1 LAAVFCS
8 ESRFCRIPALRVIS
22 DDMVAYPSGYRPY
35 WRALAVRAVLAVR
48 LPIDTIGCQRIA
60 SSGLKTCKSA

>member
-1 LAAVFCS
+1 
-8 ESRFCRIPALRVIS
+8 VIL
-22 DDMVAYPSGYRPY
+22 DMVAYPSGYRPY